1 MSGSFV
7 KLPTTSTVAMLLLRL
22 ILILTICETLSDS
35 YTVVV
40 PVQILQQRSMTIPT
54 SIIRRLH
61 APSSDDYDDD
71 HHHHHVPQQVNHPS
85 VLLTENEMII
95 ARQFK
100 IVTCSA
106 SSCAAMRNKLGLEEY
121 ATFTLLYE
129 RLVEHQL
136 LSVIPIEETS
146 CLGSCAMAPCV
157 AIEHED
163 YDGTVALSGMYPSE
177 FRLRTFHNVIQ
188 EQDVQRIWEILLQ
201 SIQTMA
207 ATNETE
213 DDDTI
218 YDSDDNNMDLYDD
231 NFDNHPNAV

>member
-1 MSGSFV
+1 MS
-7 KLPTTSTVAMLLLRL
+7 KYHQLSTAAMLLLRL
-22 ILILTICETLSDS
+22 ILILTICETFSDS
-35 YTVVV
+35 YTVVT
-40 PVQILQQRSMTIPT
+40 PVQILQQRSMAIPT
-54 SIIRRLH
+54 SIIRRYH

-71 HHHHHVPQQVNHPS
+71 DDDDDDDVPLKMNHPS
-85 VLLTENEMII
+85 VLLTENEVII

-129 RLVEHQL
+129 RLVEDQL

-163 YDGTVALSGMYPSE
+163 YDGTVALSGMHPSE